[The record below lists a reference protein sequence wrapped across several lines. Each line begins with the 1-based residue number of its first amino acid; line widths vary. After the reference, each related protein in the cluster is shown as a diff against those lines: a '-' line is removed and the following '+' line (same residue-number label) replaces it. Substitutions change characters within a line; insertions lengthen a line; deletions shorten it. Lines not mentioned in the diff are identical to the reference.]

1 MPYSDNELHQMQL
14 RAEVMKTALQS
25 ASMNTIKSP
34 MTYVEELW
42 SWVADVGQPA
52 KPAPTSA
59 PKRATKK
66 TG

>member
-42 SWVADVGQPA
+42 SWVADVLLA
-52 KPAPTSA
+52 ENDL
-59 PKRATKK
+59 
-66 TG
+66 